1 MRIQDLAQPVPVT
14 ITADATVVSAAG
26 RMRRY
31 HVGDVIVTEPEG
43 SRGRPIGILTD
54 RDVTIGIVSTAPDAI
69 ESLTVG
75 DVLSRDELV
84 TIHEDDSIHDAIE
97 LLHAH
102 GIRRLPIV
110 DGNDQLL
117 GIVTLDDLIAHLSQQ
132 LEKLAS
138 VVSRQRARESRER
151 T

>member
-14 ITADATVVSAAG
+14 ITADETVVSAAS

-43 SRGRPIGILTD
+43 SRGRPVGILTD
-54 RDVTIGIVSTAPDAI
+54 RDITISIVGAAPEAI
-69 ESLTVG
+69 ENLTVG

-84 TIHEDDSIHDAIE
+84 TIHEDDPVHDAID

-110 DGNDQLL
+110 DHNDQLL
-117 GIVTLDDLIAHLSQQ
+117 GIVTLDDLVSHLSQQ

-151 T
+151 G